1 MGRKDGRGIIID
13 TDENY
18 LCIMRFAED
27 KAHGPFLR
35 LCENGNKRM
44 GRYKMGVR

>member
-1 MGRKDGRGIIID
+1 
-13 TDENY
+13 
-18 LCIMRFAED
+18 MRFAED

-44 GRYKMGVR
+44 GRYKMGVRQEGTIVEFMPNGKLY